1 MKLTIK
7 KNSTGMQSP
16 GMSTSYGYDVFID
29 DYKLGNGVTGIAL
42 NMVPN
47 SVPQL
52 IITADLNK
60 IDIDIDAMIVRDAR
74 KYWSDQEQDNE

>member
-16 GMSTSYGYDVFID
+16 GMSKSYGYDVFID

-60 IDIDIDAMIVRDAR
+60 IDIDIDAMIARDAR